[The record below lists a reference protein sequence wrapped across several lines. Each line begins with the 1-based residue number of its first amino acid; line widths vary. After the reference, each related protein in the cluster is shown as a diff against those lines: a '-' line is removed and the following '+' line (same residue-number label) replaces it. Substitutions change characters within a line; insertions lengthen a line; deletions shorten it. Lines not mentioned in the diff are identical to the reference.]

1 MIIGL
6 CGAICA
12 GKTSVADYLI
22 EKHNFIS
29 ISIARPKS
37 KSFPDDGDAPVD
49 RSITGDMAPQ
59 LEFPDV
65 KTLDDHMSHSW
76 QENCVLTTIWDESV
90 LETLLKRP
98 FFIFVSVDAPIG
110 VRWRRFRERCE
121 QEQQK
126 VPALEDFVLRND
138 QHLYN
143 SNASLAALSA
153 RARIK
158 ILNSGNDIKSLWS
171 SLDSLNLL
179 DESRLRPTWD
189 QYFMQLADL
198 AARRSNCMRRIVG
211 CVLVREN
218 RVISTG
224 YNGTPR
230 GVTNCNQGGC
240 PRCNTTQGRGMGLST
255 CLCLHAEENALLE
268 AGRERIGDAAVLYCN
283 TCPCLT
289 CSVKIVQVGIKEVVF
304 SQSYHMDAESAK
316 IFQVAGVRLRQFSPP
331 REGLVNLCSLT

>member
-1 MIIGL
+1 
-6 CGAICA
+6 
-12 GKTSVADYLI
+12 
-22 EKHNFIS
+22 
-29 ISIARPKS
+29 
-37 KSFPDDGDAPVD
+37 
-49 RSITGDMAPQ
+49 MAPQ

-110 VRWRRFRERCE
+110 
-121 QEQQK
+121 QK

-198 AARRSNCMRRIVG
+198 AARRSNSLAITVH
-211 CVLVREN
+211 RE
-218 RVISTG
+218 VSPIATK
-224 YNGTPR
+224 
-230 GVTNCNQGGC
+230 
-240 PRCNTTQGRGMGLST
+240 
-255 CLCLHAEENALLE
+255 
-268 AGRERIGDAAVLYCN
+268 AAVLGAI
-283 TCPCLT
+283 LLK
-289 CSVKIVQVGIKEVVF
+289 V
-304 SQSYHMDAESAK
+304 
-316 IFQVAGVRLRQFSPP
+316 
-331 REGLVNLCSLT
+331 EGWV